1 MADAADFFWNRTI
14 ENSMFR
20 HSFTLICAA
29 ALLAVVTAAPIA
41 VAASLITSEEAA
53 LPPQKGA
60 VPNSARGI
68 TRGPKIVLPEPEAGV
83 QLSPMRFQV
92 KFQTFGGSSIDLD
105 ALKVSYLKSPV
116 VDLTSRIKPFATS
129 AGIDMPDAQV
139 PPGEHLVRVEIKDAE
154 GRTASTSFLLK
165 IAP

>member
-1 MADAADFFWNRTI
+1 
-14 ENSMFR
+14 MFR
-20 HSFTLICAA
+20 HSLKPVAATVFLALITTPPMAA
-29 ALLAVVTAAPIA
+29 TAAP
-41 VAASLITSEEAA
+41 LITAEEAA

-68 TRGPKIVLPEPEAGV
+68 TRGPKIQTPEAAAAV
-83 QLSPMRFQV
+83 PSPMRFQV

-105 ALKVSYLKSPV
+105 ALKVTYLKSPV
-116 VDLTSRIKPFATS
+116 VDLTPRIKPFAQA
-129 AGIDMPDAQV
+129 AGIDMPDAQL
-139 PPGEHLVRVEIKDAE
+139 PPGDHLVRVDVKDSE